1 MGLGNPKHPG
11 RVQGVSSHLG
21 WKEGFPKHAEMYRK
35 HDRYKK
41 AMRDYFKEEAKQEM
55 KQMLV
60 EIMANPDSE
69 IRQQLASVMSSQ
81 QVSTIQPPQM
91 ITQMP

>member
-21 WKEGFPKHAEMYRK
+21 WKEGFPEHVEMYRK
-35 HDRYKK
+35 HDRNKE
-41 AMRDYFKEEAKQEM
+41 AMRVKEEAMQEM

-60 EIMANPDSE
+60 KIMANPNSE

-81 QVSTIQPPQM
+81 YVPTIQLP
-91 ITQMP
+91 